1 MAFKNKWVVEWEE
14 LFLYWICNYMHSKT
28 RCSNFT
34 VSISGEVGWL
44 QGTTEMGCN
53 GRKGNCRSSTSINS
67 EAIAMSVGLDL
78 ATDWCKL
85 SHTLEPWVVQK
96 LHCWCSFSLPSFSSL
111 ALNYYLTEKHLLFF
125 YYFERQ
131 LYKTEWNEPHTKS
144 NYLPIYCTASFSE
157 FVWIT
162 EPLSWPLRFF

>member
-28 RCSNFT
+28 CCSNFT

-125 YYFERQ
+125 FILKDRYTRRNEMNLIRNLITYLSIVQ
-131 LYKTEWNEPHTKS
+131 LVS
-144 NYLPIYCTASFSE
+144 
-157 FVWIT
+157 
-162 EPLSWPLRFF
+162 LSLCE

>member
-28 RCSNFT
+28 CCSNFT

-125 YYFERQ
+125 FILKDSYTRRNEMNLIRNLITYLSIVQ
-131 LYKTEWNEPHTKS
+131 LVS
-144 NYLPIYCTASFSE
+144 
-157 FVWIT
+157 
-162 EPLSWPLRFF
+162 LSLCE